1 MMYRQ
6 WGSLGWELHSS
17 NFRKLLSAITQGADT
32 DRVSAPCAL
41 LPLTEEERSG
51 ADRDRTDDLLY
62 AIQALSQL
70 SYGPVVRPLRAWEA
84 RVAEADSRAEEGN
97 GGRAIG
103 QTWGVKS
110 NPRGS
115 ERASITV
122 NQARAS
128 SSALEKTSSPCRP
141 TNLLTTSPFLRR
153 TTVGID

>member
-1 MMYRQ
+1 MMYRK
-6 WGSLGWELHSS
+6 WGSLGWELHTS

-70 SYGPVVRPLRAWEA
+70 SYGPVVRPLRAWET
-84 RVAEADSRAEEGN
+84 RVAEANSRAEEGN
-97 GGRAIG
+97 GGWLME
-103 QTWGVKS
+103 QTLAVK
-110 NPRGS
+110 NKPRGFKS
-115 ERASITV
+115 ASITM

-128 SSALEKTSSPCRP
+128 SMALEKTSSPCKP
-141 TNLLTTSPFLRR
+141 TNLLTTSPFLRS